1 MSTNP
6 KIVKIPA
13 AAPTADQW
21 TLSVVKA
28 AAAKAARTAKK
39 LYNHIDRAYYQ
50 REKGETVADVLHAA
64 AIANPADPNYEENLA
79 HALRIKNCSAKDN
92 YYTAEDLPNEQT
104 GECYDGFGHL
114 AACCSKLCIACNAN
128 ASRRNKK
135 TAAAAVAGT
144 KLVRKIYK
152 DYEDENK
159 IKIQQERL
167 RLVTLTLPPLQEACL
182 DSLEILAEVFQKFRK
197 TDVFKNYIS
206 GFVRGSEFTTRKN
219 GTIHPHAHLLC
230 ASVFIADGAFKAQ
243 FTKCVENVYQ
253 RRGIQF
259 DVETASGFC
268 VVNYTYVS
276 DIDSALKEIC
286 KYITKSDSWSEVPA
300 AQLLEVAAVKR
311 FPKMFSLGGKF
322 AATSE
327 RLKREAA
334 AVKTTNVAVKTT
346 NVIDAERESYLD
358 TKSVSGSFS
367 KEELLEITEVE
378 AKAALLKRTKKPN
391 WRTLVRLKGYEQYK
405 VIFEAQFDKQKRYR
419 KRQLAEKYPLTT
431 FTDGNGVVFA
441 SPKLGF
447 VEEFNVTTGE
457 TLVWNAPKPQP
468 VEVLD
473 FDEER
478 ARAEYP
484 EYHEEFE
491 EFEYIPDYIPE
502 VPDYFELE
510 FSTVR
515 EMEHAAEAVAV
526 AVVQEYNE
534 LDEFG
539 W

>member
-1 MSTNP
+1 MSYNY
-6 KIVKIPA
+6 K
-13 AAPTADQW
+13 PT
-21 TLSVVKA
+21 K
-28 AAAKAARTAKK
+28 KRRKTAER
-39 LYNHIDRAYYQ
+39 LYTHVDRAYYQ

-92 YYTAEDLPNEQT
+92 YYTGEDLPNEQT

-135 TAAAAVAGT
+135 TATAAVAGT

-327 RLKREAA
+327 EVKREAA
-334 AVKTTNVAVKTT
+334 AVKTT

-367 KEELLEITEVE
+367 KEELLEVSERE

-391 WRTLVRLKGYEQYK
+391 WRTLVGSIGYERYK
-405 VIFEAQFDKQKRYR
+405 VVFEAQFDKQKQYR
-419 KRQLAEKYPLTT
+419 KRQLIEKYPMAT
-431 FTDGNGVVFA
+431 FRDLNGVCWY
-441 SPKLGF
+441 SPRLEF
-447 VEEFNVTTGE
+447 VVEYNETTGE
-457 TLVWNAPKPQP
+457 TLVWNAPKPEAI
-468 VEVLD
+468 EVLD
-473 FDEER
+473 FDEAR

-484 EYHEEFE
+484 EYHEEFSE
-491 EFEYIPDYIPE
+491 PEYFADIPDYI
-502 VPDYFELE
+502 PDYFELE
-510 FSTVR
+510 FKTVP
-515 EMEHAAEAVAV
+515 EIEHARQHVVEA
-526 AVVQEYNE
+526 VQEYSE
-534 LDEFG
+534 FEEFG